1 MSVLAESLAGSRPR
15 TPAGRA
21 VAALNHAVI
30 HIVLGLIGLIWLVPT
45 IGLLVTSFRPRSD
58 IQATGW
64 WDIFELHFTLDNYRQ
79 VLEAQGMLQ
88 AFMNTVFIAVP
99 STLLPLGIGALAAY
113 AFSWIRFPFRDTLFL
128 IVTAFLLVPVQV
140 AFIPLLTMSRDLLP
154 DLQLTSWSDGERES
168 EPLGPHYQE
177 ASWFLRYF
185 LDRVGE
191 EREGERCRAVAERP
205 RHRRAEARVAGRDA
219 EIAGERHEQPAADGV
234 ALDHGDGGLGHR
246 VDAPEHAGDARLVVE
261 CVLARGELEELRL
274 AVQNLQIHGLQHLF
288 RIIAIPPA
296 ASESP
301 AEARGMKPLEGAF
314 HLGPVHSAHDI
325 SRSNRQ
331 FI

>member
-154 DLQLTSWSDGERES
+154 DLQLTRGFGAIWLAHTAFALPFGIFLLRNFFITLPPDMIEAARMDGASDFRLFRTIVVPVSVPAIAAYGIFQFLWVWNDLLMALVFVQDPSKVPMTRAIQNLLSQYGTEWHLLAAGAFLLMIV
-168 EPLGPHYQE
+168 PLLVFFSLQ
-177 ASWFLRYF
+177 RYF
-185 LDRVGE
+185 VQGLL
-191 EREGERCRAVAERP
+191 
-205 RHRRAEARVAGRDA
+205 AGS
-219 EIAGERHEQPAADGV
+219 I
-234 ALDHGDGGLGHR
+234 
-246 VDAPEHAGDARLVVE
+246 
-261 CVLARGELEELRL
+261 
-274 AVQNLQIHGLQHLF
+274 
-288 RIIAIPPA
+288 
-296 ASESP
+296 
-301 AEARGMKPLEGAF
+301 K
-314 HLGPVHSAHDI
+314 
-325 SRSNRQ
+325 
-331 FI
+331 